1 MSQIRFDAARERLA
15 SALKDLEEIVVA
27 KIHETSMNAKMLDV
41 ADADEHSLQSKVIE
55 QTAIIQNLSG
65 ELNKI
70 QKTFAEFGKEND
82 FLKDKNNFFADK
94 IFKFKTQGSTLIQAV
109 EGDLV
114 RIREIIKNDK

>member
-1 MSQIRFDAARERLA
+1 MSQNRFDEARERL
-15 SALKDLEEIVVA
+15 SSTLKRLEEIVIE

-41 ADADEHSLQSKVIE
+41 VESDESSLQSKVIE

-70 QKTFAEFGKEND
+70 QKTFGEIGKEND

-94 IFKFKTQGSTLIQAV
+94 VFKFKTQGSSLIQAV
-109 EGDLV
+109 ESDLV
-114 RIREIIKNDK
+114 RIREIIKNDR